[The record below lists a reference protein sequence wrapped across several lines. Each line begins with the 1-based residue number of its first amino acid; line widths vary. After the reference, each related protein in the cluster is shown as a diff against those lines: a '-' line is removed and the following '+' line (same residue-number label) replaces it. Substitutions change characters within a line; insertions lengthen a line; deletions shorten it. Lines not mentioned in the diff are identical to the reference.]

1 MKKASPPHQTFHRK
15 RDIVKKNEIP
25 WYVPLAAF
33 LLLAAC
39 IFVKNPFSRVSY
51 FLQDLLYQMPGKVVE
66 GLYIL
71 PAGSEPDTGAALRAQ
86 TAQIIAALNA
96 DPDARPAV
104 IGVDVPL
111 YGRSQEEADKA
122 LEQAVIG
129 AGNIVLSSLIHYDH
143 QIIRDHGRLVL
154 NGTAISGM
162 QDPVPPLDTASV
174 NGFTN
179 VFLDS
184 DGRVR
189 HGLLRAEYEGRS
201 ASHFAYAV
209 YEKYLSGREPAE
221 PPLDRHNMWYV
232 DFSGKPGAFH
242 VGVTWEDVLEGRVP
256 ASSFKNAIVLL
267 TVPNGGAELFR
278 TPLGQQNGT
287 EVYAN
292 MLQDLILGVRKR
304 EVPRLLQAL
313 ILLALLFGCHLAY
326 QRRDLLSVLALIG
339 GVILWPVLCVILYHL
354 GLVFDPLYPP
364 LFAAALFA
372 YHLAYDGIIEMRQR
386 IRVRKTLRRY
396 LSPPMANQLLLN
408 HVSLE
413 KPEKRDIAVL
423 FVDIRGFTPLSESLA
438 PSQMAEVL
446 KEYLTL
452 TSTAIFHNG
461 GTLDKFIG
469 DATMGFFNAP
479 LEQEDYVYHA
489 VKAAMEIA
497 AGGERIRETFHKKFG
512 RNIYF
517 GIGVHFGPAVV
528 GEIGP
533 DYRKDYTAV
542 GDTVNTASRLESN
555 AKPGEVLVSLRVCE
569 ALEGRLKAS
578 FVGER
583 QIKGKSKPM
592 MLYRVD
598 SLDGVTPPA
607 PVAD

>member
-1 MKKASPPHQTFHRK
+1 MKKNA
-15 RDIVKKNEIP
+15 IP
-25 WYVPLAAF
+25 WYLPFAVF
-33 LLLAAC
+33 LLLAGC
-39 IFVKNPFSRVSY
+39 IFVRNPFSRGSY

-71 PAGSEPDTGAALRAQ
+71 PAGGEPETNAHLRAQ
-86 TAQIIAALNA
+86 TARVIAALNA

-111 YGRSQEEADKA
+111 YGRSQAESDEA
-122 LEQAVIG
+122 LEQAVLG
-129 AGNIVLSSLIHYDH
+129 ADNIVLSSLIHYDH

-154 NGTAISGM
+154 NGTSISGM
-162 QDPVPPLDTASV
+162 QDPVPPLDTAAV

-189 HGLLRAEYEGRS
+189 HGLLRAEYES
-201 ASHFAYAV
+201 KTFSHFAYEI
-209 YEKYLSGREPAE
+209 YKKYLSGQEPAP
-221 PPLDRHNMWYV
+221 PPLDRHNMWYL

-242 VGVTWEDVLEGRVP
+242 VGVTWEDVLEGKIP

-267 TVPNGGAELFR
+267 TIPKTNAEMFR
-278 TPLGQQNGT
+278 TPLGPESAT
-287 EVYAN
+287 EIYAN
-292 MLQDLILGVRKR
+292 MLQVLIRGVTKY

-313 ILLALLFGCHLAY
+313 ILLLLLWGCQLANQ
-326 QRRDLLSVLALIG
+326 QRNLFSVLALAG
-339 GVILWPVLCVILYHL
+339 GVILWPVLCVVLYHV
-354 GLVFDPLYPP
+354 GVVFDPLYPP

-372 YHLAYDGIIEMRQR
+372 YHLAYDGIVEMRQR

-396 LSPPMANQLLLN
+396 LSPPTANKLLLN

-413 KPEKRDIAVL
+413 KPEKREIAVL

-452 TSTAIFHNG
+452 TSTAIFNNG

-592 MLYRVD
+592 MLYHVD
-598 SLDGVTPPA
+598 SLDGVTPPT
-607 PVAD
+607 PIAD